1 MTLRVIEVWDAADR
15 SESLYQKINDA
26 IKDNN
31 ITREEL
37 IDIKY
42 SAVYIPEDKKITSQA
57 LIIFDKKEDVVI
69 TELDV
74 VDDKDELLEI
84 KNEFCN
90 IRFRCIIIFRF
101 KFVFCN

>member
-15 SESLYQKINDA
+15 SESLYQRINDVLR
-26 IKDNN
+26 DNN

-42 SAVYIPEDKKITSQA
+42 STVYIPDDKKITSQA
-57 LIIFDKKEDVVI
+57 LIIFDKKEEEVVI

-74 VDDKDELLEI
+74 IDDKDELL
-84 KNEFCN
+84 
-90 IRFRCIIIFRF
+90 RD
-101 KFVFCN
+101 

>member
-15 SESLYQKINDA
+15 SESIYQIINDT

-42 SAVYIPEDKKITSQA
+42 STVYIPEDKKITSQA

-69 TELDV
+69 TESDV
-74 VDDKDELLEI
+74 VDDKDELL
-84 KNEFCN
+84 
-90 IRFRCIIIFRF
+90 RD
-101 KFVFCN
+101 

>member
-15 SESLYQKINDA
+15 SESLYQRINDA

-42 SAVYIPEDKKITSQA
+42 SAVYIPEDKKITSRA
-57 LIIFDKKEDVVI
+57 LIIFDKKDDVVI

-74 VDDKDELLEI
+74 VDDKDELL
-84 KNEFCN
+84 
-90 IRFRCIIIFRF
+90 RD
-101 KFVFCN
+101 

>member
-15 SESLYQKINDA
+15 SESLYQRINDT
-26 IKDNN
+26 IK
-31 ITREEL
+31 EL

-69 TELDV
+69 TESDV
-74 VDDKDELLEI
+74 VDDIDEL
-84 KNEFCN
+84 
-90 IRFRCIIIFRF
+90 IRD
-101 KFVFCN
+101 

>member
-1 MTLRVIEVWDAADR
+1 MTIRVIEVWDAADR
-15 SESLYQKINDA
+15 SESLYQRINDT

-42 SAVYIPEDKKITSQA
+42 STVYIPEDKKITSQA
-57 LIIFDKKEDVVI
+57 LIIFDKKEEEEVVI

-74 VDDKDELLEI
+74 IDDKDELL
-84 KNEFCN
+84 
-90 IRFRCIIIFRF
+90 RD
-101 KFVFCN
+101 